1 MRKSYEQYIKEGKS
15 CFDWYV
21 EEGRYLS
28 ENNSFGI
35 NGEQELKDLVAQ
47 GKIKDYKFGYLF
59 GDLFDEPHYDL
70 VTVTLADGTKAE
82 GGYWNGAGDDED
94 YEDDEAEIA

>member
-28 ENNSFGI
+28 KNNAFTF
-35 NGEQELKDLVAQ
+35 NNEQELKDLVAQ
-47 GKIKDYKFGYLF
+47 GKIKDYKLGYLF
-59 GDLFDEPHYDL
+59 GDMFGEPFFYDKA
-70 VTVTLADGTKAE
+70 TVTLADGTEAT
-82 GGYWNGAGDDED
+82 GALSAGAMDNK
-94 YEDDEAEIA
+94 AEIA